1 MNRYKEILSELESGN
16 SLSEDISAVT
26 DRGRKIRKKRRHM
39 GAACIAAAA
48 ILTTSVTAAAAAY
61 NWDIRAITE
70 AWFGGKTE
78 YISDNMFEV
87 TVLNEKNRFDD
98 LVFEPKGAVYD
109 ENVLIVFMD
118 ITRTDGG
125 IFDCTP
131 YTPLFEDGTPY
142 EGDLELVPGH
152 YFRDIHVYRT
162 DSFTEDGTTYM
173 WDVPFRTGEC
183 VVADDDP
190 SDGRLTMAFCIS
202 AENMEKGTNEIHM
215 EFGRLEEARDTVDHV
230 DVRNWVYTNQNI
242 TEVMFGTWSGDVTF
256 EPEPC
261 STKRI
266 APYEK
271 AEVNITHQHE
281 GFDKHEFTV
290 TELSVSQISLNLKLE
305 SELADEMLFF
315 TPLWIG
321 EIIMK
326 DGSVYKI
333 YQSSSEDHAIVSES
347 GNIIWSGVER
357 PDKWRVNVT
366 YMLREPIDPND
377 VSAVKI
383 GNTVFEL

>member
-26 DRGRKIRKKRRHM
+26 DRGRKIRKKRRHI

-48 ILTTSVTAAAAAY
+48 VLTTSVTAAAAAY

-87 TVLNEKNRFDD
+87 TVLNEKNSFDD
-98 LVFEPKGAVYD
+98 LVFESKGAVYD

-142 EGDLELVPGH
+142 EGDFEPVPEH
-152 YFRDIHVYRT
+152 HFKDVNVYRT
-162 DSFTEDGTTYM
+162 DSFVQDETTYM
-173 WDVPFRTGEC
+173 WDVPFRTRQYI
-183 VVADDDP
+183 VSDDDI
-190 SDGRLTMAFCIS
+190 SDGRITMAFCIS
-202 AENMEKGTNEIHM
+202 AENMDKGTNEIHM
-215 EFGRLEEARDTVDHV
+215 EFGRLEEERYTIDHV
-230 DVRNWVYTNQNI
+230 DVQNRIYMNENI
-242 TEVMFGTWSGDVTF
+242 TEAISGTWSGDVTF

-261 STKRI
+261 SIKRI
-266 APYEK
+266 APYET
-271 AEVNITHQHE
+271 AEVNVTHQN
-281 GFDKHEFTV
+281 GDFDKHEFTV

-315 TPLWIG
+315 TQFCIG

-326 DGSVYKI
+326 DGSI
-333 YQSSSEDHAIVSES
+333 YQICQNIEVPVIVSES

-366 YMLREPIDPND
+366 YMLREPIDPGD
-377 VSAVKI
+377 VSAVRI
-383 GNTVFEL
+383 GSTVFEL